1 MIETG
6 LYQHFNGNVYR
17 VIATATHTETGES
30 MVVYHS
36 VVNPNKIWVRPASM
50 WEETVNGVPRFKR
63 IDV

>member
-36 VVNPNKIWVRPASM
+36 MFDNYAEITLQTVK
-50 WEETVNGVPRFKR
+50 WEKR
-63 IDV
+63 VHGLQTSC